1 MTRKE
6 QNKILIDKIESN
18 INQYKVDRLNA
29 EISAFSSGDLN
40 KYEFLTRKDLK
51 YKPNALDKARFEFSP
66 LGQTFSTGL
75 DKTAQGYQEEGV
87 IKLLKDIRDGLARG
101 PQLPGAPP
109 GQRAGAPPRHD
120 NNDDD
125 DNDDYNNDDN
135 DDYNNDDIN
144 NKINNVQNA
153 TNNYINLIRYQSAAI
168 DEFKKKLTDKETI
181 NKEIIEQ
188 ATETII
194 SIKEERLKY
203 YNKYSQTLHGYSQAL
218 KQLNQAENVYGRE
231 TGVLNCIINNNKTE
245 KNEFRNDIQ
254 NLENTI
260 QEKLNEIEKIKNISK
275 NDKKILQKKID
286 EVIDNNDKLEDFIEI
301 YNDNVKE
308 EQDKIYNSLNKFEN
322 NMNDKIHYFDKK
334 FMSKENKLYSKL
346 NRLKNK
352 FKNLDEYFKKN
363 NDKKVYTKNKLNRVI
378 NDFNARLNELH
389 ENKMEIATLKDNGET
404 NKKIK

>member
-1 MTRKE
+1 M
-6 QNKILIDKIESN
+6 
-18 INQYKVDRLNA
+18 
-29 EISAFSSGDLN
+29 
-40 KYEFLTRKDLK
+40 
-51 YKPNALDKARFEFSP
+51 
-66 LGQTFSTGL
+66 
-75 DKTAQGYQEEGV
+75 
-87 IKLLKDIRDGLARG
+87 
-101 PQLPGAPP
+101 
-109 GQRAGAPPRHD
+109 
-120 NNDDD
+120 
-125 DNDDYNNDDN
+125 
-135 DDYNNDDIN
+135 
-144 NKINNVQNA
+144 
-153 TNNYINLIRYQSAAI
+153 
-168 DEFKKKLTDKETI
+168 
-181 NKEIIEQ
+181 
-188 ATETII
+188 
-194 SIKEERLKY
+194 
-203 YNKYSQTLHGYSQAL
+203 HGYSQAL

-245 KNEFRNDIQ
+245 KNEFRND

-322 NMNDKIHYFDKK
+322 IMNDKIHYFDKK

-363 NDKKVYTKNKLNRVI
+363 NDEKVYTKNKLNRVI
-378 NDFNARLNELH
+378 NDFSARLNELH